1 MPFLIIL
8 AAWIFIVAVFTIATA
23 SRKKSPRI
31 PPMSDDGHTVPPS
44 QDLTCETQY
53 GHDHSDT
60 RQNKRYIVHEDPQ
73 QGYVILNGIK
83 RKISDCKNL

>member
-8 AAWIFIVAVFTIATA
+8 AAWVFIVAVFTIVTA
-23 SRKKSPRI
+23 SRKTVRI
-31 PPMSDDGHTVPPS
+31 PPKSDDGHSVPPS

-53 GHDHSDT
+53 GHDHSGPKQT
-60 RQNKRYIVHEDPQ
+60 KRYIVHEDPP